1 MDKRLIQASLV
12 LTVIGIL
19 VSIYMTVY
27 KITNLT
33 VMCGGSGDCEVVNAS
48 KYSEVFGGFPVAGVG
63 VIGYLTILGL
73 HLLEMRGKLS
83 RENATLGL
91 FGITLIGF
99 LFTAYLVY
107 IEIAVIKALCPFCVT
122 SQVVMTLIFIV
133 SVIRLIKSP
142 QSQED

>member
-1 MDKRLIQASLV
+1 MDKRLVQASLV

-27 KITNLT
+27 KITENNA
-33 VMCGGSGDCEVVNAS
+33 MCLGSGDCSTVNAS
-48 KYSEVFGGFPVAGVG
+48 KYSEVLGGFPVAGVG
-63 VIGYLTILGL
+63 VIGYLSILGL

-83 RENATLGL
+83 RENATLAL

>member
-27 KITNLT
+27 KITDNDG
-33 VMCGGSGDCEVVNAS
+33 MCLGSGDCSTVNAS
-48 KYSEVFGGFPVAGVG
+48 PYSEVFGGFPVAGVG
-63 VIGYLTILGL
+63 ILGYAAILGL

-99 LFTAYLVY
+99 LFTVYLVY
-107 IEIAVIKALCPFCVT
+107 IEVAVIKALCPFCVA
-122 SQVVMTLIFIV
+122 SQIVMTLIFIV

>member
-1 MDKRLIQASLV
+1 MDKRLVQASLV

-27 KITNLT
+27 KITENNA
-33 VMCGGSGDCEVVNAS
+33 MCLGSGDCSTVNAS
-48 KYSEVFGGFPVAGVG
+48 KYSEVLGGFPVAGVG
-63 VIGYLTILGL
+63 VIGYLSILGL
-73 HLLEMRGKLS
+73 HVLEMRRSLS
-83 RENATLGL
+83 RDNATLAL

-99 LFTAYLVY
+99 LFTVYLVY

-122 SQVVMTLIFIV
+122 SQIVMTLIFIV
-133 SVIRLIKSP
+133 SVVRLIKSP